1 MMREYRRHL
10 PHQIPESVPIFLTW
24 NVKGAMPRMQALEQ
38 VVKENGVTH
47 MAAICAICK
56 AQFTKVVP
64 YYKYPM
70 DMIQSVHGLV
80 SKAIRLTPAD
90 K

>member
-1 MMREYRRHL
+1 
-10 PHQIPESVPIFLTW
+10 
-24 NVKGAMPRMQALEQ
+24 
-38 VVKENGVTH
+38 

-64 YYKYPM
+64 YYKYQM